1 MTSCQYST
9 VTLAVCGTIV
19 MLYLSHNPT
28 TRTSRGIYTAP
39 FGYLNRLIIRMSAL
53 VGNVRS
59 PVLMAEMMAEKT
71 EVKQTDRQT
80 GDHCFTLFTTDM
92 TNTIISWCSTQSER
106 SHRCCHLPNK
116 VENVDRSPNI
126 PFSLFFTS
134 MTSFQLPAQV
144 GSMQRT

>member
-1 MTSCQYST
+1 
-9 VTLAVCGTIV
+9 

-53 VGNVRS
+53 VANVRS
-59 PVLMAEMMAEKT
+59 PALMASEMMAEKT

-80 GDHCFTLFTTDM
+80 DRRSLLYAFHNGHDQHNNNKLV
-92 TNTIISWCSTQSER
+92 QYSER
-106 SHRCCHLPNK
+106 K

-126 PFSLFFTS
+126 PFSLH
-134 MTSFQLPAQV
+134 
-144 GSMQRT
+144 R